1 MIAPVRKLEVECP
14 PLSSDKTV
22 IERVWR
28 GSLAPGRKLP
38 HYEGCT
44 EVQGYLF
51 SAPRPAAELAE
62 FMGFGRPAVSA
73 VA

>member
-1 MIAPVRKLEVECP
+1 MPRLTRFYGIPCNECMRDQYFTTAEGIETAEQLAQVR
-14 PLSSDKTV
+14 
-22 IERVWR
+22 
-28 GSLAPGRKLP
+28 A
-38 HYEGCT
+38 EGCT